1 MFSGGI
7 EKDQWHEMGKNDS
20 SGRKCEKTPLTM
32 EIWEY
37 FIKLSNSVKKLY
49 VKCFWNNILKMII

>member
-1 MFSGGI
+1 
-7 EKDQWHEMGKNDS
+7 
-20 SGRKCEKTPLTM
+20 M

-49 VKCFWNNILKMII
+49 VKMFLEQYAENDYMTLIYFKTCQFQNPKKIEIIKSSPR